1 MIDNCL
7 KPWLI
12 EINQSPSF
20 GTDSAFD
27 LSLKKKLILDTFSLL
42 NLTSERKTNYM
53 EEKMRTLG
61 TRVKLSYDEKEK
73 RRKDIDAKRDFVEEP
88 ILAQSGY
95 ERIFPVEQK
104 SKMKQFNAFL
114 KMARQCQDQFT
125 HGTIKVDMSILNS
138 M

>member
-1 MIDNCL
+1 MKIILSSDYGLDNQIFHIFL
-7 KPWLI
+7 
-12 EINQSPSF
+12 E
-20 GTDSAFD
+20 
-27 LSLKKKLILDTFSLL
+27 
-42 NLTSERKTNYM
+42 
-53 EEKMRTLG
+53 LG

-73 RRKDIDAKRDFVEEP
+73 RRKDIDAKRDAVEAP

-104 SKMKQFNAFL
+104 SKMKQYNAFL